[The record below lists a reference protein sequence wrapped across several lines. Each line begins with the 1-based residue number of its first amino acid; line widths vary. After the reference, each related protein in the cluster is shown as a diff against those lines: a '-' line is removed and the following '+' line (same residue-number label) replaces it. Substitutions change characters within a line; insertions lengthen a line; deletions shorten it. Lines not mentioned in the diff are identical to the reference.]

1 MYITTSRKPS
11 NSTKIL
17 ASNISAFMNSKYEP
31 RGKKSIEE
39 VVDRARELG
48 FGRVMVVSEQKGN
61 PNKLAFIDA
70 GKDSGWMFPFIIV
83 SAPTEYIA
91 KRIKQARKEAELSA
105 DKGCERMARL
115 FDISSPQTDDVSR
128 IHISKS
134 KIEFSYK
141 DARLSLNVK
150 DLLESRAEE
159 ER

>member
-17 ASNISAFMNSKYEP
+17 AGNISTFLNSRYEP

-39 VVDRARELG
+39 VVERARELG

-70 GKDSGWMFPFIIV
+70 GKDSGWIFPFIIF
-83 SAPTEYIA
+83 SAPTEYTTR
-91 KRIKQARKEAELSA
+91 KIKPVRREAEIAS
-105 DKGCERMARL
+105 DKGCERIAKM
-115 FDISSPQTDDVSR
+115 FDIQPPQTDDVSR
-128 IHISKS
+128 IHISKN

-141 DARLSLNVK
+141 DSKLSLNIK
-150 DLLESRAEE
+150 DLLESRLEE
-159 ER
+159 EQ

>member
-17 ASNISAFMNSKYEP
+17 ASNISSFLNSKYEP

-39 VVDRARELG
+39 VIDRARKLG
-48 FGRVMVVSEQKGN
+48 FRRIMVVSEQKGN

-70 GKDSGWMFPFIIV
+70 GKNSRWIFPFIIV
-83 SAPTEYIA
+83 SVPTEYIT
-91 KRIKQARKEAELSA
+91 KRIRQVRKEVELSA
-105 DKGCERMARL
+105 DKGCERIARL
-115 FDISSPQTDDVSR
+115 FDIPSSQTDDVSK

-141 DARLSLNVK
+141 EARLSFNIK

-159 ER
+159 EQ